1 MILVILKK
9 KFLFYFLILI
19 DNCFTLDFNWEN
31 EAIRKYSRL
40 KVLTDCLGPGF
51 VQSWKDS
58 LASSTEKCFS
68 EQPYGEAPDLI
79 SILEDILLRRNIE
92 ENLRSGN
99 VPLPQ
104 HPPNIVKPNL
114 NNNIPLHHSPQNP
127 YFLYLLPNT
136 LHSIQQQQQ
145 QHLQRHHPLQFIPLA
160 QQIKTNALP
169 QNGRIWKRSATAEK
183 ETIKPEAVEEEK
195 SSKKR
200 SATAEA
206 GTIKPEAV
214 EEERSAKKI
223 NLEAEWRAGDV
234 KLTTAQLLKTIPK
247 VTTVR
252 NQLGNRISNITCVL
266 KSMELL
272 NENGSPNYSYNTQ
285 LINRLNVAE
294 DLRASLRDA
303 QDFCREFSMCVP
315 IHRLSDII
323 VREVGNSLVFLKC
336 MKKMILQTCIAH
348 DIKKSMVS
356 YDIDLP
362 DLFGTSSGDLRQG
375 MSSSFGDR
383 KDLSFEESP
392 SGVAKNLENI
402 LAMEDEV
409 AFGF

>member
-1 MILVILKK
+1 
-9 KFLFYFLILI
+9 
-19 DNCFTLDFNWEN
+19 
-31 EAIRKYSRL
+31 
-40 KVLTDCLGPGF
+40 
-51 VQSWKDS
+51 
-58 LASSTEKCFS
+58 
-68 EQPYGEAPDLI
+68 
-79 SILEDILLRRNIE
+79 
-92 ENLRSGN
+92 
-99 VPLPQ
+99 
-104 HPPNIVKPNL
+104 
-114 NNNIPLHHSPQNP
+114 
-127 YFLYLLPNT
+127 
-136 LHSIQQQQQ
+136 
-145 QHLQRHHPLQFIPLA
+145 
-160 QQIKTNALP
+160 
-169 QNGRIWKRSATAEK
+169 
-183 ETIKPEAVEEEK
+183 
-195 SSKKR
+195 KR

-206 GTIKPEAV
+206 ETSKPEAV

-375 MSSSFGDR
+375 MSSSVRRQERSFFRR
-383 KDLSFEESP
+383 KSFW
-392 SGVAKNLENI
+392 SGEKSGKYI
-402 LAMEDEV
+402 
-409 AFGF
+409 GYGR